1 MSDYNINKNTN
12 LINLM
17 IENEKKANEKYFEN
31 NPDSLIILFE
41 RELKELGYEFE
52 VTSQIL
58 GFMPQHKKVIVPIA
72 IKYYQM
78 AKNFSKDNEQKHFLG
93 YFHFKGIEE
102 VVPMLIDDFCSVE
115 VNDSVKW
122 SIADCLYQIHSKKYV
137 ENYLDIISSSQYGKN
152 RQMVILLV
160 GKLKIEDSIPI
171 LIELLEDEEVRL
183 HAICALGEFRREEFR
198 VYFERFAND
207 KHPGWRKYAKAA
219 LKKISS

>member
-1 MSDYNINKNTN
+1 MSAYNINKNTN

-72 IKYYQM
+72 IKYYQL
-78 AKNFSKDNEQKHFLG
+78 AKKDSKDDEQKHFLD

-115 VNDSVKW
+115 VNDSIKW
-122 SIADCLYQIHSKKYV
+122 SIADCLYQIRSKKFV
-137 ENYLDIISSSQYGKN
+137 KNYLDIISSAQYGKN

-183 HAICALGEFRREEFR
+183 HAICALGDFKRKEFR
-198 VYFERFAND
+198 VYFERFVND

-219 LKKISS
+219 LKKIS